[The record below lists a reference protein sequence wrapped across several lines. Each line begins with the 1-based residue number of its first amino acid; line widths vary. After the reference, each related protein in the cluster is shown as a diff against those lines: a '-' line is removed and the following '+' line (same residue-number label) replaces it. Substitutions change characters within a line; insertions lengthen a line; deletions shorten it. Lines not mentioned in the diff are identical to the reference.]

1 MNLLVMILAA
11 VVVAILIAFLIV
23 KFVPLKARPV
33 ISILLLA
40 AAGYLGYLI
49 YGAVMEPIN
58 FNKEKKVRYAKVIK
72 NLKQIR
78 DAQIK
83 FNEAKGTYAKNKAE
97 LINFIE
103 NDSLAITEVKNV
115 EKTLDLGGGITK
127 EVSVRV
133 VDTTDFEPAMNYF
146 NDVDYKEMFKVPGTE
161 QEFTIA
167 TGMVEKVAGLNVPVF
182 EAKVDKKYILTGMNS
197 NLVKQELEA
206 VENDQIKGSFV
217 SVGSLDEV
225 STGGNWP
232 PSYDKADAIAKK
244 DEKK

>member
-11 VVVAILIAFLIV
+11 VAVAFLLAFLIV

-40 AAGYLGYLI
+40 VAGYLGYLI
-49 YGAVMEPIN
+49 YGAIMEPIN
-58 FNKEKKVRYAKVIK
+58 FNKEKKVRYAKVIN

-78 DAQIK
+78 DAQVK
-83 FNEAKGTYAKNKAE
+83 YNEAKGTYAKDKNE
-97 LINFIE
+97 LITFIE
-103 NDSLAITEVKNV
+103 GDSLAITQVNNV
-115 EKTLDLGGGITK
+115 EKEVELGGGITK
-127 EVSVRV
+127 KISVRV
-133 VDTTDFEPAMNYF
+133 VDTVDFEPAMNYF
-146 NDVDYKEMFKVPGTE
+146 KDVDYKEMFNVPGADK
-161 QEFTIA
+161 EFTIA

-182 EAKVDKKYILTGMNS
+182 EAKVDKASILKGMNP

-206 VENDQIKGSFV
+206 VENDQIKGEFV

-232 PSYDKADAIAKK
+232 PSYDKAEALAKK